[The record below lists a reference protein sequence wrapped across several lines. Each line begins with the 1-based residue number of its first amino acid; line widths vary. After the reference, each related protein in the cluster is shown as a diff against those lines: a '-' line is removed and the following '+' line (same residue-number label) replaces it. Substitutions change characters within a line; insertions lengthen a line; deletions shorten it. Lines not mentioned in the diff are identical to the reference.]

1 MGDYDKLLEP
11 FKIGKMDIQNRF
23 VMAPMTTEM
32 VDKFFITE
40 EIIDF
45 YEARSKGH
53 AGLITIGSAG
63 VCNLDGTTP
72 KYYNASGAVGA
83 WDDKFNE
90 GWKKMADRIHA
101 AGPSKVAAQLQ
112 LNYEWRPDGETEL
125 KAYAPS
131 LVNSEGKKI
140 PSGPFVGMPEKEFTV
155 EEIQILVQQY
165 ADAAKRIVDAGI
177 DAIEIHAGIG
187 YMVMRFL
194 SKYSNHRTD
203 EYGGSPAGRAKLLC
217 DIIDAIHE
225 KCPGTPIIIRYSI
238 DDFMPGGNRIEDAL
252 EQRKVIEAHGI
263 DAWNIQVGFHEAP
276 RPVANYLVPEGEF
289 LPTAHKFTAAVHAD
303 PESVC
308 YTDPSVKIPTYFG
321 TRITNVEMCKKMV
334 ENQDSDACCLGR
346 TFIADPDF
354 ALKVEE
360 GRTEQIRSCIVCSR
374 CLDKTFLGQAIHCS
388 VNGNIKNI
396 SMGHPEDKPADKKK
410 HIVIV
415 GAGPGGLETAR
426 VADVRGH
433 KVTIIDHSKKIAGLM
448 NMAQVLNPNMENIV
462 RFWNEEMKLHPNID
476 IRLNTEATPELIK
489 SLNPDEVVLSPGGG
503 IMDLDFPG
511 RNNKMVV
518 SSQEIKDL
526 VAGKVPQG
534 RGFIWWSACQ
544 AVKIEGGSPNF
555 MRFGM
560 SMHMMMGKRLVIVGG
575 GFAGLECAGAMYKDR
590 EVTVVEE
597 SDKLG
602 NGIGIIDR
610 KPEINHLKQLGIRLL
625 ENTKV
630 LEVTNQGIR
639 VETTIKDRKTKEVV
653 EVKQELIPCDTVLIS
668 VGVQENKKLYDEVV
682 AAMPEIPVHLIG
694 DATTPAGK
702 VYRSLEATNAGY
714 ALGMQL

>member
-1 MGDYDKLLEP
+1 M
-11 FKIGKMDIQNRF
+11 
-23 VMAPMTTEM
+23 
-32 VDKFFITE
+32 
-40 EIIDF
+40 
-45 YEARSKGH
+45 
-53 AGLITIGSAG
+53 
-63 VCNLDGTTP
+63 
-72 KYYNASGAVGA
+72 
-83 WDDKFNE
+83 
-90 GWKKMADRIHA
+90 
-101 AGPSKVAAQLQ
+101 
-112 LNYEWRPDGETEL
+112 
-125 KAYAPS
+125 
-131 LVNSEGKKI
+131 
-140 PSGPFVGMPEKEFTV
+140 
-155 EEIQILVQQY
+155 
-165 ADAAKRIVDAGI
+165 
-177 DAIEIHAGIG
+177 
-187 YMVMRFL
+187 
-194 SKYSNHRTD
+194 
-203 EYGGSPAGRAKLLC
+203 
-217 DIIDAIHE
+217 
-225 KCPGTPIIIRYSI
+225 
-238 DDFMPGGNRIEDAL
+238 
-252 EQRKVIEAHGI
+252 
-263 DAWNIQVGFHEAP
+263 
-276 RPVANYLVPEGEF
+276 
-289 LPTAHKFTAAVHAD
+289 
-303 PESVC
+303 
-308 YTDPSVKIPTYFG
+308 
-321 TRITNVEMCKKMV
+321 
-334 ENQDSDACCLGR
+334 
-346 TFIADPDF
+346 
-354 ALKVEE
+354 
-360 GRTEQIRSCIVCSR
+360 
-374 CLDKTFLGQAIHCS
+374 
-388 VNGNIKNI
+388 
-396 SMGHPEDKPADKKK
+396 
-410 HIVIV
+410 

-433 KVTIIDHSKKIAGLM
+433 KVTVIDHSKKLGGLM

-511 RNNKMVV
+511 RDNKMVV